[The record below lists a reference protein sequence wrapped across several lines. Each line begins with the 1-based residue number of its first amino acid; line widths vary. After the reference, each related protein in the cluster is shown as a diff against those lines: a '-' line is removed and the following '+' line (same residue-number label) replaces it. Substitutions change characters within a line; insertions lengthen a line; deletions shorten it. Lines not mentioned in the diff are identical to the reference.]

1 MGCCIS
7 PSNLISRI
15 TPDCY
20 IISAVT
26 RTWVDTR
33 SCSTPQ
39 RLHRAQIT
47 CLYDMDIV
55 FQSSGNFDEVYL
67 YEELMEAD
75 LHAIV
80 SAIASDRSKFIPIM
94 LDVWRF
100 IRSDQDSHLQTPISN
115 PSSTKLS
122 VG

>member
-1 MGCCIS
+1 
-7 PSNLISRI
+7 
-15 TPDCY
+15 
-20 IISAVT
+20 
-26 RTWVDTR
+26 
-33 SCSTPQ
+33 
-39 RLHRAQIT
+39 
-47 CLYDMDIV
+47 MDIV

-80 SAIASDRSKFIPIM
+80 SAIASDPSKFKIV

-100 IRSDQDSHLQTPISN
+100 IRSDLDSHLQTPIFN

-122 VG
+122 AG

>member
-1 MGCCIS
+1 
-7 PSNLISRI
+7 
-15 TPDCY
+15 
-20 IISAVT
+20 
-26 RTWVDTR
+26 
-33 SCSTPQ
+33 
-39 RLHRAQIT
+39 
-47 CLYDMDIV
+47 MDIV

-94 LDVWRF
+94 LGVWRF